1 MYKVLIADDEPLVLV
16 GVQSMLR
23 WEEYDTEICATAHNG
38 DQALTLIGS
47 HRPDIVIT
55 DIKMPLKTGLQVAE
69 ACHALYGNLPVFIML
84 TSYEEFAFVRAAMHL
99 GVVEYLVKL
108 ELTRESLASAVQ
120 RAVTRVEEIRGTES
134 TPAKSGEQGSLQAF
148 REKFFVRLYNN
159 LFESPEQL
167 SLQRADLKL
176 EFSAACYVVGACEVC
191 GIPDALSTEKLLTL
205 FNSTLQMV
213 RDTVEKYLPCYVTG
227 LDLRRFNILFCL
239 PEAWPD
245 AGERVADI
253 LQKASTIVYNYF
265 NVQLLCGIGHT
276 VEEPL
281 QVCESFRAARAVRSL
296 ATPGTA
302 ALASAMQEQD
312 AVFNLAQYKQS
323 LTRAFEEFDTE
334 ALHACMTQITD
345 SIVEGAHSYVQ
356 AMDAAGSLL
365 YMATSLLLD
374 GETLVGQVFADNPDG
389 YRCLYKLVNAQQC
402 CEWML
407 RLRDG
412 LCELLQT
419 RRQSYK
425 ERVVSNV
432 KEYIR
437 ANLDRRLTLND
448 VAASFGFSP
457 NYLSQLF
464 AKYGECGFVDY
475 ITTEKISAAKAM
487 LKDGSLKI
495 YEIAERLGYE
505 SAFYFSK
512 VFKKITGQSPRE
524 YMQGTGN

>member
-1 MYKVLIADDEPLVLV
+1 MYKVLIADDEPLVLI

-23 WEEYDTEICATAHNG
+23 WEDYDVEICATAHNG
-38 DQALTLIGS
+38 EQALTLIAT

-55 DIKMPLKTGLQVAE
+55 DIKMPLKTGLEVAE
-69 ACHALYGNLPVFIML
+69 TCRETYGNLPVFIML
-84 TSYEEFAFVRAAMHL
+84 TSYEEFTFVRDAMHL
-99 GVVEYLVKL
+99 GAVEYLVKL
-108 ELTRESLASAVQ
+108 ELTQASLAAAVE
-120 RAVTRVEEIRGTES
+120 RAVARVEEIRGTDTSPVPVSEHS
-134 TPAKSGEQGSLQAF
+134 SLQAF

-159 LFESPEQL
+159 LFDSPEQF

-176 EFSAACYVVGACEVC
+176 EFSAAAYVVAACEVS

-205 FNSTLQMV
+205 YNSTVQMV
-213 RDTVEKYLPCYVTG
+213 QDTAEKFLPCYVTG

-239 PEAWPD
+239 PQAWPN
-245 AGERVADI
+245 AGDRIAEI
-253 LQKASTIVYNYF
+253 LQKVGTIVHNYF
-265 NVQLLCGIGHT
+265 NVYLLCGVGRT

-281 QVCESFRAARAVRSL
+281 RIHESFQTSRAVRGL
-296 ATPGTA
+296 ATTDFPAVAGMVQT
-302 ALASAMQEQD
+302 QD

-323 LTRAFEEFDTE
+323 LTRAFEELDTE
-334 ALHACMTQITD
+334 ALYAAMSQITD
-345 SIVEGAHSYVQ
+345 SITSGAHSYIQ

-365 YMATSLLLD
+365 YMATSLLPD
-374 GETLVGQVFADNPDG
+374 GETLVGQVFSADPDG
-389 YRCLYKLVNAQQC
+389 YRSLYQLTNAAQC
-402 CEWML
+402 RGWMEH
-407 RLRDG
+407 LRDG
-412 LCELLQT
+412 LCELLQS

-437 ANLDRRLTLND
+437 ANLDKRLTLND

-464 AKYGECGFVDY
+464 AKYADCGFVDY
-475 ITTEKISAAKAM
+475 ITETKITAAKTM
-487 LKDGSLKI
+487 LNDGSLKI
-495 YEIAERLGYE
+495 YEIAEHLGYE

-524 YMQGTGN
+524 YMQGGNA